1 MSSPD
6 RVMIDRRAFL
16 GGLGLSVLAVPLTAD
31 AQPAVK
37 VPRIGFLNPS
47 GPAPAAGFIAGAD
60 EPLWIKLRSEP
71 YLVVFMR
78 HTHSTGGNPLTWDE
92 TGNCR
97 GEVVLSANGKA
108 HAKKIGDAFVQHG
121 VKPSRLI
128 SSPMCRC
135 RETAQIAFGSNYV
148 TDAALREIA
157 SADAERTAAY
167 EKTAVSL
174 IVKHLGNAPVVFVS
188 HRPNINLL
196 TMELIAEGDL
206 LIGRAN
212 QTGEIDVVGK
222 MRIEP

>member
-6 RVMIDRRAFL
+6 RVLIDRRAFL

-31 AQPAVK
+31 AQPAAK

-47 GPAPAAGFIAGAD
+47 GPAPAAGFTAGAD

-97 GEVVLSANGKA
+97 GEVVLSAKGKA

-206 LIGRAN
+206 LIGRADEK
-212 QTGEIDVVGK
+212 GEIDVVGK
-222 MRIEP
+222 TRIEP

>member
-6 RVMIDRRAFL
+6 LAPIDRRVFL
-16 GGLGLSVLAVPLTAD
+16 GGLVLGVLAAPLTAR
-31 AQPAVK
+31 AQQSAK
-37 VPRIGFLNPS
+37 LLRIGFLNPS
-47 GPAPAAGFIAGAD
+47 GPAPASASIAGAD

-71 YLVVFMR
+71 DLVVFMR

-97 GEVVLSANGKA
+97 GEVVLSAKGKA

-121 VKPSRLI
+121 VKLSRLI

-135 RETAQIAFGSNYV
+135 RETAQIAFGGNYV

-157 SADAERTAAY
+157 SADPERIAAY

-174 IVKHLGNAPVVFVS
+174 IMKHLGNTPVVFVS
-188 HRPNINLL
+188 HQPNINLL

>member
-1 MSSPD
+1 MSGSD
-6 RVMIDRRAFL
+6 LATIDRRTFL
-16 GGLGLSVLAVPLTAD
+16 GGLVLGAVAAPLKAA
-31 AQPAVK
+31 AQPAAK
-37 VPRIGFLNPS
+37 VRRTGFLNPS
-47 GPAPAAGFIAGAD
+47 GPAPAAASIAGAD

-71 YLVVFMR
+71 NLVVFLR

-92 TGNCR
+92 TGGCR
-97 GEVVLSANGKA
+97 GEVVLSAKGKA

-135 RETAQIAFGSNYV
+135 RETARIAFGSNYV
-148 TDAALREIA
+148 TDAALRGIA
-157 SADAERTAAY
+157 SADSERTAAY
-167 EKTAVSL
+167 EKTAASL

-212 QTGEIDVVGK
+212 QQGEIDVVGK
-222 MRIEP
+222 IRIEP